1 MRGNQVVHCD
11 DITFRNSFPTVD
23 VFSNKLYLLTK
34 YDDANYLKPDLSG
47 TWTEHGDGNTTSISV
62 SKLSDTEFQY
72 IDGAQSV
79 RLTITGHDNPSQT
92 FSVNWHLL
100 DGDDFVNATYDPLT
114 NRLTP
119 DDDLPPNLEGTWQR
133 TVQPTGAVTQTVDF
147 TRDGANYTYIHP
159 VHGPTSV
166 VLTDFDNRDPPS
178 MVVSRIDVAVLNH
191 PLHTVRT
198 HAHTYGSYISPY
210 GGEPLTVQ
218 LAAPTSSAAIPTSG
232 ASSRVIGRAVR
243 AGAVRARR
251 RRRRSRRT

>member
-1 MRGNQVVHCD
+1 MSLQTHTFFFDTTHAAPQGQGSWRFQLQEPLEVRGNQVVHCD

-79 RLTITGHDNPSQT
+79 RLTITGYDNPSQT

-133 TVQPTGAVTQTVDF
+133 TVHPTGAVTQTVDF

-178 MVVSRIDVAVLNH
+178 MVVTIAGDEFTWNN
-191 PLHTVRT
+191 
-198 HAHTYGSYISPY
+198 
-210 GGEPLTVQ
+210 
-218 LAAPTSSAAIPTSG
+218 SG
-232 ASSRVIGRAVR
+232 
-243 AGAVRARR
+243 
-251 RRRRSRRT
+251 